1 MTKMEGKAL
10 YKIMNNS
17 IYGKAMKNLRNRI
30 NVKLVT
36 TKKTIQNVHQ
46 NQVTCRTKY
55 LTII

>member
-1 MTKMEGKAL
+1 MEGKAL

>member
-1 MTKMEGKAL
+1 MEGKAL

-36 TKKTIQNVHQ
+36 TKKTIQNVRQ